1 LRRAGFF
8 LRKFAY
14 VEAGYRKLGPPL
26 ARPRPRAGYQ
36 LSVISFCGEKGI
48 KNDIFRKNVALSG
61 FILSIIEGVEGAKKI
76 VCFRKKT
83 GV

>member
-36 LSVISFCGEKGI
+36 LSAFAEKTCALEELSPACAGAGSAHSA
-48 KNDIFRKNVALSG
+48 DFYCFFIF
-61 FILSIIEGVEGAKKI
+61 
-76 VCFRKKT
+76 
-83 GV
+83 